1 MGNSLSGDVTR
12 LTPFGGVKTPRR
24 LIKYPLLS
32 QTPSASVSPEGR
44 RHAR

>member
-12 LTPFGGVKTPRR
+12 LISFGGVNTPRR
-24 LIKYPLLS
+24 FVKYPLFS
-32 QTPSASVSPEGR
+32 QPPSASVSREG

>member
-12 LTPFGGVKTPRR
+12 LTPFGLVKAPRR
-24 LIKYPLLS
+24 FIKHPLFS
-32 QTPSASVSPEGR
+32 QRPSASVFREG